1 MVPLHTGGIG
11 NIQPVSHSQQSLAT
25 RKQEFVKMLLAY
37 QVSVGKSRNLFHMI
51 LQKFLCGIA
60 LQLSTIRTHSVTLFF
75 IVFFFFLLSA
85 SFSIVSLLPKLVN
98 KLFVLKYSPQLLLLR
113 ELVQNREDWRATLAW
128 MTGLVGMPG
137 PT

>member
-1 MVPLHTGGIG
+1 MVPLHTEGIG

-37 QVSVGKSRNLFHMI
+37 QVSVGKSGNLFHMI
-51 LQKFLCGIA
+51 PQKFLCGIA

-75 IVFFFFLLSA
+75 IVFSFLLSA

-98 KLFVLKYSPQLLLLR
+98 KLFVLKYCPQLLLLR
-113 ELVQNREDWRATLAW
+113 ELVQNREDWRVTLAW

-137 PT
+137 PS